1 MFPSAKHQH
10 EPAIGIHMS
19 PPSLGSL
26 PPPYPPSLGCYG
38 APHRHGEKTYGHRV
52 GGEEGEGGMYGEKHE
67 AYTLS
72 YIK

>member
-1 MFPSAKHQH
+1 MYKIYKYILKKGNVSPAKWR
-10 EPAIGIHMS
+10 
-19 PPSLGSL
+19 
-26 PPPYPPSLGCYG
+26 
-38 APHRHGEKTYGHRV
+38 HRHGEKTYGHRA